1 MHFCAIFSKA
11 ELNASA
17 TLFQS
22 DFGSFSDVKP
32 LANSN
37 MRESGGYLLSCPCF
51 FAPPGFRLG
60 LIVGRE
66 QEPLEYVLNL
76 IKFPCQMFLKC
87 CQNLNFGWT
96 IVFSNSFHHCRGRLA
111 ICLMPFYSGY

>member
-1 MHFCAIFSKA
+1 MHVCAIFSKA

-17 TLFQS
+17 TLFES

-32 LANSN
+32 
-37 MRESGGYLLSCPCF
+37 GGYLLSCPCF
-51 FAPPGFRLG
+51 FAPPGFRIG

-87 CQNLNFGWT
+87 CQNLNFG
-96 IVFSNSFHHCRGRLA
+96 
-111 ICLMPFYSGY
+111 